1 SGWGP
6 HRSLQDGLNNPL
18 ESRVPQSLNPFG
30 TGSEKRHPILRFV
43 AEPDNLERALA
54 LDDAVFWGSLPML
67 SEADDGEIRRLTD
80 SLRQRHLTRCI
91 DLRMR
96 AEAELPH
103 KEGEPREQRQ
113 ARIKVI
119 CDAVAGELK
128 SRESEKPGGPV
139 RFLVDQ
145 YARNPYKR
153 FQDSKTPLNQILLRA
168 GEGAPRD
175 IAEFSPVIA
184 SAEPFNL
191 CRAYVFRDDTE
202 ATSEIENVMR
212 TKFAEAVDGAS

>member
-1 SGWGP
+1 LVLLSDNG
-6 HRSLQDGLNNPL
+6 HLEKTGL
-18 ESRVPQSLNPFG
+18 
-30 TGSEKRHPILRFV
+30 EKRHPIMRFV
-43 AEPDNLERALA
+43 AAPDDLERALA
-54 LDDAVFWGSLPML
+54 LDDAVFWGALPML
-67 SEADDGEIRRLTD
+67 SEAEDDEIKRLTD

-91 DLRMR
+91 DLQMR
-96 AEAELPH
+96 VEAALPH
-103 KEGEPREQRQ
+103 KEAEPRDQRQ

-119 CDAVAGELK
+119 CDAVASELK
-128 SRESEKPGGPV
+128 RRESENAGGPV

-168 GEGAPRD
+168 GEGPPRD

-191 CRAYVFRDDTE
+191 CRVYVFRGDSD
-202 ATSEIENVMR
+202 AVSEIENVMR
-212 TKFAEAVDGAS
+212 TKLKEVADGA